1 MNPASTVLV
10 IDLGTSGPKVSVFD
24 FDLNCIDS
32 AFCEVPLLLGNQGDG
47 TEATQPATE
56 PAAEPSAEPSAEQR
70 PSDWITAIESA
81 IDQIRARNAGALA
94 RVGVVNVTAQWSG
107 TVALSHEGK
116 PLGNAIIWMDS
127 RGAPDAARLTDGFLK
142 VDGYGLVNTLDWIR
156 LTGGAPTRSGKDSI
170 SHILYLKR
178 ARPELY
184 RDTKV
189 FLEPKD
195 YLNFHLTGK
204 AAASCDS
211 ITVHWV
217 TDNRDIHRIRYS
229 DRLLRRSGI
238 DPAKLPGLV
247 PVNSLLGTVRP
258 AVAERFGIP
267 AGARVVSGTPDLH
280 SAAVGSGGIADFV
293 PHLYIGTSSWIVC
306 HVPFKKTDLFH
317 NIASIPSGI
326 PGRYMMVN
334 EQQTAGASLQFLK
347 SRILFP
353 KDGLGSG
360 SGGGTGM
367 GAEPPDVYS
376 RMDALAESVEP
387 GSEGLFYFP
396 WLNGERSP
404 FDLGHLRAGFVN
416 LSLRH
421 SQRHLVRAVMEGVA
435 LNLRWLLG
443 YTEKFCG
450 RKFEAIRFIGG
461 GARSRVWSRILAD
474 VLKVRI
480 EQMEDPL
487 TANSKGAA
495 GLALMALGVRTMEQ
509 VSASIRVREV
519 FVPAGAEGGNAGG
532 KSFTAAAVYDQK
544 FKQYLEYFKKNESWF
559 RMANGRK

>member
-24 FDLNCIDS
+24 FDLNCLES
-32 AFCEVPLLLGNQGDG
+32 AFVEVPLLLGKQEDGDG
-47 TEATQPATE
+47 SSPESASESVEQS
-56 PAAEPSAEPSAEQR
+56 PSA
-70 PSDWITAIESA
+70 WISGIESA
-81 IDQIRARNAGALA
+81 IDQIRQKNADALG
-94 RVGVVNVTAQWSG
+94 RVKVVNVTAQWSG

-116 PLGNAIIWMDS
+116 PLGNAITWMDS
-127 RGAPDAARLTDGFLK
+127 RGAPDAAKLTDGFIK

-156 LTGGAPTRSGKDSI
+156 LTGGVPTRSGKDSI

-178 ARPELY
+178 ARPGIY

-217 TDNRDIHRIRYS
+217 TDNRNIRKIRYS
-229 DRLLRRSGI
+229 ERLLQRSGV
-238 DPAKLPGLV
+238 DPAKLPELI
-247 PVNSLLGTVRP
+247 PVNSILGTVRP
-258 AVAERFGIP
+258 EVAERFGIP
-267 AGARVVSGTPDLH
+267 LDARVVAGTPDLH

-326 PGRYMMVN
+326 PGRYLMVN

-347 SRILFP
+347 NRILFAQ
-353 KDGLGSG
+353 DGM
-360 SGGGTGM
+360 TRE
-367 GAEPPDVYS
+367 AAPADVYAK
-376 RMDALAESVEP
+376 MDALAELVAP
-387 GSEGLFYFP
+387 GSDGLFYFP

-404 FDLGHLRAGFVN
+404 FDLGHLRGGFVN

-421 SQRHLVRAVMEGVA
+421 SQKHLVRAVMEGVA
-435 LNLRWLLG
+435 LNLRWLMG

-450 RKFEAIRFIGG
+450 RKFNALRFIGG
-461 GARSRVWSRILAD
+461 GAHSRIWSRILAD
-474 VLKVRI
+474 VLNVTI

-495 GLALMALGVRTMEQ
+495 GLALMAIGERTMEQ
-509 VSASIRVREV
+509 VSASIRVRER
-519 FVPAGAEGGNAGG
+519 FEPGEA
-532 KSFTAAAVYDQK
+532 TAVYDRK
-544 FKQYLEYFKKNESWF
+544 FREFTEYFKKNENWF
-559 RMANGRK
+559 RSVNAR